1 MKEKIKEFVKKNKKI
16 SIVLILAF
24 ALIGTLSIIAVCRN
38 DGGEQKNNV
47 INVDKGAGL
56 SEVLEG
62 KSLDNFKGVTANIGI
77 PEDVLYKNLNKFIKD
92 NEIQGI
98 DELSISVDKSGVNL
112 RAKYTLVDFIKIPA
126 EFKLVPRVEDSLVK
140 LAIKDIKIM
149 NLKIK
154 IDKIIEKWITAN
166 EDVKDFVTYQS
177 GEIFIDITKVAP
189 LNIKEIRLGEKFIDL
204 GLEIK

>member
-1 MKEKIKEFVKKNKKI
+1 MKGKIKEYFEKHKKI
-16 SIVLILAF
+16 NIILILAF
-24 ALIGTLSIIAVCRN
+24 VLIGTLSIVSMGRN
-38 DGGEQKNNV
+38 NGEEQKNNV
-47 INVDKGAGL
+47 INIDKGTDL
-56 SEVLEG
+56 SEVLED

-92 NEIQGI
+92 NKIQGI
-98 DELSISVDKSGVNL
+98 DELSISVDRSGVNL

-166 EDVKDFVTYQS
+166 EDIKDFVTYQS
-177 GEIFIDITKVAP
+177 GEIFMDITKVAP
-189 LNIKEIRLGEKFIDL
+189 LNIKEIKLGEEFIGL